1 MLFQLTLLISLL
13 FTSLQAGSAPKYSKH
28 RVFGIHY
35 PPFIHVEMTGEAGGI
50 AVNMAKE
57 ALGRVGIN
65 TNLVKVL
72 PPRRSVEEINR
83 NPRAVLI
90 SSRIY
95 FPESEAKDLIF
106 VEQFKFRV
114 VIFGLKS
121 EIAKLKSIEQIGTKK
136 MALLARETFEI
147 DMAQKYKA
155 KYFEVDSVESM
166 VRMILSDRV
175 ELGVCIPISCED
187 AIKKIAPE
195 KLEMFDYESFVI
207 LNATGDLIFRKTP
220 ENLVLQKELEKVY
233 ETIRSE
239 KKIPNY

>member
-1 MLFQLTLLISLL
+1 MLFQLTLFIS
-13 FTSLQAGSAPKYSKH
+13 FFIISFQVAAAPKYSKH

-35 PPFIHVEMTGEAGGI
+35 PPFIHVEMNGEAGGI
-50 AVNMAKE
+50 AVELAKD
-57 ALGRVGIN
+57 ALGRVGMN
-65 TNLVKVL
+65 AQTVRVL

-83 NPRAVLI
+83 NPRAVLL

-121 EIAKLKSIEQIGTKK
+121 EIAKLKSIEQISTKK

-147 DMAQKYKA
+147 ELAQKYKA

-166 VRMILSDRV
+166 VRMILSGRV

-207 LNATGDLIFRKTP
+207 LNTTGDLIFRKTP

-239 KKIPNY
+239 KKIPTY